1 MGSYVRPLDGGWLFG
16 LLKGRK
22 THFQAPTILLLL
34 FTKIEGHSIYPVFLL
49 YSLYSITH
57 RKKKHGKFLFKSCNL
72 YDCCCW
78 LATIIIYLLSEYFF
92 SRFSL
97 EKIIMRTVVVA
108 WSAFNFFISIFY
120 FIFGIII
127 KFYALSFFLCAHIT

>member
-22 THFQAPTILLLL
+22 IHFQAPTILLLL

-57 RKKKHGKFLFKSCNL
+57 RKKNMGNFCLNLVISMIVVVGSQLSLSIYCLNIFFQDFPLKKLSCEPSSSRGRHSIFLFL
-72 YDCCCW
+72 
-78 LATIIIYLLSEYFF
+78 
-92 SRFSL
+92 
-97 EKIIMRTVVVA
+97 
-108 WSAFNFFISIFY
+108 FFI
-120 FIFGIII
+120 
-127 KFYALSFFLCAHIT
+127 LFLE